1 MDTVAAQQAMK
12 IADLY
17 IKETRNIDLKDK
29 TEVRAA
35 RTTLALASEQLAKAY
50 RADPDA
56 IVEIDG
62 TTFDVPFLR
71 ASVLIREAQ
80 TWFHFDI
87 NKSISLADQATK
99 ADPSDAIAFQ
109 MLGFFHMEA
118 HNPKQAQ
125 AALTKAARLAP
136 DNADILKDLDRAQ
149 HMGGLSVA
157 AYKAADTGIT
167 LFNIFITIWRVVM
180 FPFYIV
186 GRIMLW
192 FVGRK

>member
-29 TEVRAA
+29 SEVRAA

-56 IVEIDG
+56 TVEIDG

-71 ASVLIREAQ
+71 ASVLIQEAK
-80 TWFHFDI
+80 TWYHFDI
-87 NKSISLADQATK
+87 NKSIRLAEQATK
-99 ADPSDAIAFQ
+99 ANPSDAGAFQ

-125 AALTKAARLAP
+125 AALTRAAQLAP
-136 DNADILKDLDRAQ
+136 DDADILRDLDRAQ

-167 LFNIFITIWRVVM
+167 LINIIATILKVVL

-186 GRIMLW
+186 FRVMAW
-192 FVGRK
+192 FGKK